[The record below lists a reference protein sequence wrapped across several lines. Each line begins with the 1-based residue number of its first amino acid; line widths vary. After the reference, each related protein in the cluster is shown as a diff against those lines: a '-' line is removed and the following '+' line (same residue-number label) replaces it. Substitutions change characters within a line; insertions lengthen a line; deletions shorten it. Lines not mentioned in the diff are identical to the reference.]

1 MIENLEDIIKLC
13 EQSKLGYFKYGNG
26 KEQIVFSK
34 ASTEAS
40 LTADD
45 IIKDT
50 DSYHINNTI
59 ISESSEDSIN
69 TIHDNDT
76 INIMSSDFVGVVTYS
91 DLLINKEKN
100 IEVKKGDLL
109 CTVEAMKLSNEILA
123 KDNGVIEEILV
134 NNGDI
139 VEYGQELFRI
149 RVNVCD

>member
-1 MIENLEDIIKLC
+1 
-13 EQSKLGYFKYGNG
+13 
-26 KEQIVFSK
+26 
-34 ASTEAS
+34 
-40 LTADD
+40 
-45 IIKDT
+45 
-50 DSYHINNTI
+50 
-59 ISESSEDSIN
+59 
-69 TIHDNDT
+69 
-76 INIMSSDFVGVVTYS
+76 MSSDFVGVVTYS